1 MSFSRWCT
9 PPLAFSMDILKIC
22 GIAMLCLAAV
32 WVLKQYKAEMVLPVR
47 AAGTVLIFFAVL
59 GAAQPIVDMIKS
71 LCEQSLPTAH
81 GEILLSGLGITL
93 LCALGAGICRD
104 FGEVGLATALE
115 GAGKIAV
122 VLQALPLITEIL
134 GMTKELLS

>member
-1 MSFSRWCT
+1 
-9 PPLAFSMDILKIC
+9 
-22 GIAMLCLAAV
+22 MLCLAAI

-47 AAGTVLIFFAVL
+47 AAGTVLIFFMVL
-59 GAAQPIVDMIKS
+59 NAALPIVDMIKNLS
-71 LCEQSLPTAH
+71 EQSLPQGY

-93 LCALGAGICRD
+93 LSALGAGICRD
-104 FGEVGLATALE
+104 FGEAGLATALE

-122 VLQALPLITEIL
+122 VLQALPLISEIL

>member
-1 MSFSRWCT
+1 
-9 PPLAFSMDILKIC
+9 MDMLKIC

-32 WVLKQYKAEMVLPVR
+32 WVLKQYKAEMALPVR
-47 AAGTVLIFFAVL
+47 AAGTVLIFFMVL
-59 GAAQPIVDMIKS
+59 NAALPIVDMIGNLS
-71 LCEQSLPTAH
+71 EQSLPQGY

-93 LCALGAGICRD
+93 LTALGAGICRD

-134 GMTKELLS
+134 GMTKELLT

>member
-1 MSFSRWCT
+1 MVSEV
-9 PPLAFSMDILKIC
+9 DILKVC

-47 AAGTVLIFFAVL
+47 AAGTVLIFFMVL
-59 GAAQPIVDMIKS
+59 NAALPIVDMIGNLS
-71 LCEQSLPTAH
+71 EQSLPQGY

-93 LCALGAGICRD
+93 LTALGAGICRD
-104 FGEVGLATALE
+104 FGETGLATALE
-115 GAGKIAV
+115 SAGKIAV
-122 VLQALPLITEIL
+122 VLEALPLIGEIL

>member
-1 MSFSRWCT
+1 MSVDMLR
-9 PPLAFSMDILKIC
+9 IC

-32 WVLKQYKAEMVLPVR
+32 WILKQYKAEMVLPVR
-47 AAGTVLIFFAVL
+47 AAGTVLIFFMVL
-59 GAAQPIVDMIKS
+59 SAAQPIIEMIGS
-71 LCEQSLPTAH
+71 LSEQSLPAEH

-93 LCALGAGICRD
+93 LSALGAGICRD
-104 FGEVGLATALE
+104 FGEAGLATALE
-115 GAGKIAV
+115 SAGKVAV